1 MATRKHSQGRSS
13 SASAAIPKVARKPQ
27 PPSRRPA
34 GPARANLILRLGEE
48 EIYERM
54 HDAVLDHRL
63 LPGTK
68 LKEVALAKL
77 FGVNRSVIRK
87 VLTRLAYNKLVLLR
101 PNRGALVASPSVAE
115 SRDLYAAR
123 RSIEGAIVEAV
134 THRITPPQIKSLRA
148 LAASENAA
156 YRQGE
161 MRRGLKLSLKFHQM
175 LAEIA
180 GNGVLA
186 ELLDQL
192 IARTPLVVLAYKGR
206 GDKMTCSIDEHT
218 EIIDAIAGGNA
229 TKAVAA
235 MTAHLESLEGQLD
248 LSDETEPATD
258 LAALFGEIED

>member
-1 MATRKHSQGRSS
+1 MATRKHSRGG
-13 SASAAIPKVARKPQ
+13 ADAAISKPARKPRRS
-27 PPSRRPA
+27 SRRPA
-34 GPARANLILRLGEE
+34 GPARARLILGLGEE
-48 EIYERM
+48 EIHQRM
-54 HDAVLDHRL
+54 YDAVLDHRL

-87 VLTRLAYNKLVLLR
+87 VLTRLAFNKLVVLR
-101 PNRGALVASPSVAE
+101 PNRGAMVASPSVAE

-134 THRITPPQIKSLRA
+134 TRRITPGQIKALRA
-148 LAASENAA
+148 LTASENAA

-161 MRRGLKLSLKFHQM
+161 MRKGLKLSLKFHQM

-180 GNGVLA
+180 GNVVLA

-206 GDKMTCSIDEHT
+206 GDDMTCSIDDHA
-218 EIIDAIAGGNA
+218 EIIDAIAGGSA
-229 TKAVAA
+229 AKAAAA
-235 MTAHLESLEGQLD
+235 MTAHLERLEGQLD
-248 LSDETEPATD
+248 LSDEAEPATD
-258 LAALFGEIED
+258 LAALFYEIED